1 MKAFKTKILTAL
13 ILISGAVAFQ
23 SCKDDA
29 SDEPN
34 TSTGKLSDA
43 SKAKLYDKVWYPTLA
58 SGGVNFEFITGGVC
72 RFNKSLDG
80 TWKWQN
86 NGDTMNVS
94 DWTGQRYNMLF
105 ESVGDHQ
112 MSYRSNQAGNN
123 YKDVYTMKDTE

>member
-1 MKAFKTKILTAL
+1 MILAALLICTAAF
-13 ILISGAVAFQ
+13 AFQ
-23 SCKDDA
+23 SCKDE

-34 TSTGKLSDA
+34 SSTGKLSDA
-43 SKAKLYDKVWYPTLA
+43 TKAKLYDKVWYPTLA

-94 DWTGQRYNMLF
+94 DWTGQKYNMLF
-105 ESVGDHQ
+105 ESIGDKQ
-112 MSYRSNQAGNN
+112 MSYRTNQSGNN
-123 YKDVYTMKDTE
+123 FKDVFTMKDTE